1 MNAAL
6 AEVRT
11 GMRIADLQ
19 SGFEL
24 LSRLPLANSERA
36 EGEINHF
43 LDSLLQSP
51 PAADVYL
58 QLLEQTRISLCFIE
72 EELARRYTNKAL
84 PLGRNEEEAFRQ
96 VVGTWLKAARAY
108 AHCAQLQGAADSA
121 AHAERLALILHR
133 CIYYTGMAITEHF
146 RARQQLPAGLWL
158 SLLGYYA
165 SAEEWG
171 IATLPVADS
180 LDCHGRNTHCMA
192 ATVALLLLDL
202 AGPYSLSTIDLGLV
216 RRWAS
221 NWAPLL
227 SLQPPVDG
235 EPLPPLVVD
244 LMHDA
249 GLQSPAADQ
258 RTEQLRR
265 LDSSR
270 LAMQISAARTQLQQ
284 RIAPAQLGL
293 GEDCS
298 SAQCQRLLNR
308 LYRPWCLLRSG
319 RRFRRHD
326 AAGTA
331 TVCTGFAGMHFHI
344 SGSEFSQPESGNAYS
359 RQDFDNLFAFR
370 HMLDPTQMLE
380 VRQSQLGLHLENWSV
395 LDQCANGF
403 RMLRSLAG
411 GRIEAG
417 QLLALCPPAGAG
429 RMADAG
435 ERWQPDGRRCCAAG
449 QTAGHRRPH
458 AGYQCRRVGP
468 LQPCLPA
475 ACVAGDGFRANPDHS
490 PRVVSPAAGARGLR
504 RGDDARA
511 AAARGRRWTRFR
523 AGKLRQLLASAARYA
538 RVAGDDAPVPCCRAG
553 VPATAGTAAFAL

>member
-6 AEVRT
+6 AEIRT

-51 PAADVYL
+51 PVADVYL

-108 AHCAQLQGAADSA
+108 AHCAQLQGPADSA

-158 SLLGYYA
+158 NLLGYYA

-180 LDCHGRNTHCMA
+180 LDCHGRSTHCMA

-202 AGPYSLSTIDLGLV
+202 AGPYSLSTVDLGLV

-221 NWAPLL
+221 NWAPLV
-227 SLQPPVDG
+227 SMQPPVDG
-235 EPLPPLVVD
+235 EPLPALVVD

-249 GLQSPAADQ
+249 GLHGSAEGQ
-258 RTEQLRR
+258 RTEHLRR
-265 LDSSR
+265 LDSTR

-308 LYRPWCLLRSG
+308 LYRPWCLMRSG

-344 SGSEFSQPESGNAYS
+344 SGSEFSQPECGQAYT

-380 VRQSQLGLHLENWSV
+380 IRQSQLGLHLETWRV

-403 RMLRSLAG
+403 RIVRSLAG
-411 GRIEAG
+411 GRIETG
-417 QLLALCPPAGAG
+417 QLLALCPH
-429 RMADAG
+429 
-435 ERWQPDGRRCCAAG
+435 DGHSYLLAQVAWLMQESDG
-449 QTAGHRRPH
+449 NLTAGVAALPGKPRAVAARMLGID
-458 AGYQCRRVGP
+458 ADSSALFSRAF
-468 LQPCLPA
+468 LLPA
-475 ACVAGDGFRANPDHS
+475 LPVMGSEPTLIIPRGWYRPQRVLEVYDQGMTRVRLQHVAGDGPDFE
-490 PRVVSPAAGARGLR
+490 RVSFV
-504 RGDDARA
+504 
-511 AAARGRRWTRFR
+511 TF
-523 AGKLRQLLASAARYA
+523 
-538 RVAGDDAPVPCCRAG
+538 
-553 VPATAGTAAFAL
+553 

>member
-1 MNAAL
+1 MNSAL

-24 LSRLPLANSERA
+24 LSRLPLAHSERA
-36 EGEINHF
+36 EYEINHF
-43 LDSLLQSP
+43 LDSLLQNP

-96 VVGTWLKAARAY
+96 VVATWLKAARAY
-108 AHCAQLQGAADSA
+108 AHCARLQGPANTP

-158 SLLGYYA
+158 NLHGYYA

-180 LDCHGRNTHCMA
+180 LDCHGRSTHCMA
-192 ATVALLLLDL
+192 ATVALLLLEL
-202 AGPYSLSTIDLGLV
+202 AGPYSLSAVDLGLI
-216 RRWAS
+216 RRWAN
-221 NWAPLL
+221 NWAPLVN
-227 SLQPPVDG
+227 LQPPVDG
-235 EPLPPLVVD
+235 EPLPALVVD

-249 GLQSPAADQ
+249 GLRSPVAG
-258 RTEQLRR
+258 EPHGHLRR

-284 RIAPAQLGL
+284 RVPPAQLGL

-298 SAQCQRLLNR
+298 TGQCQRLLNR
-308 LYRPWCLLRSG
+308 IHRPWCLMRSG

-326 AAGTA
+326 AAGKA
-331 TVCTGFAGMHFHI
+331 AVCSGFTSMHFHI
-344 SGSEFSQPESGNAYS
+344 SGSDFTQPDSATAYS
-359 RQDFDNLFAFR
+359 RQDFDSLFAFR
-370 HMLDPTQMLE
+370 HMLDPTQVLE
-380 VRQSQLGLHLENWSV
+380 VRQSQLGLHLDNWTV

-403 RMLRSLAG
+403 RMLRSPAG
-411 GRIEAG
+411 TRIEGG
-417 QLLALCPPAGAG
+417 QLLALCPH
-429 RMADAG
+429 
-435 ERWQPDGRRCCAAG
+435 DGRSYLLAQVIWLMQESSGNLMLGVAALPGKPRAIAARMLGIDAAACALFSRAF
-449 QTAGHRRPH
+449 
-458 AGYQCRRVGP
+458 
-468 LQPCLPA
+468 LLPA
-475 ACVAGDGFRANPDHS
+475 LPVMGSEPTLIIPRGWYRPQRVLELYDEGATRVRLQHVVGDGPDFE
-490 PRVVSPAAGARGLR
+490 RVSFV
-504 RGDDARA
+504 
-511 AAARGRRWTRFR
+511 TF
-523 AGKLRQLLASAARYA
+523 
-538 RVAGDDAPVPCCRAG
+538 
-553 VPATAGTAAFAL
+553 

>member
-1 MNAAL
+1 
-6 AEVRT
+6 
-11 GMRIADLQ
+11 MRIADLQ

-36 EGEINHF
+36 EGELNRF

-84 PLGRNEEEAFRQ
+84 PLGRGEEEAFRQ
-96 VVGTWLKAARAY
+96 VVATWLKAARAY
-108 AHCAQLQGAADSA
+108 AHCAQLQGPGDSV

-158 SLLGYYA
+158 NVHGYYA

-180 LDCHGRNTHCMA
+180 LDCHGRSTHCMA
-192 ATVALLLLDL
+192 ATVALLLVEL
-202 AGPYSLSTIDLGLV
+202 AGPYSLSTVDLGLV
-216 RRWAS
+216 RRWAN
-221 NWAPLL
+221 NWAPLV
-227 SLQPPVDG
+227 SLQQPVDG
-235 EPLPPLVVD
+235 EPLPALVVD

-249 GLQSPAADQ
+249 GLRGAPTGQ
-258 RTEQLRR
+258 RTDNLRR

-270 LAMQISAARTQLQQ
+270 LAMQISAARAQLQQ
-284 RIAPAQLGL
+284 RVAPAQLGL

-308 LYRPWCLLRSG
+308 LHRPWCLMRSG

-331 TVCTGFAGMHFHI
+331 AVSTGFAGMHFHV
-344 SGSEFSQPESGNAYS
+344 SGSEFAQPESGSAYS

-380 VRQSQLGLHLENWSV
+380 VRQSQLGLRLDSWSV

-403 RMLRSLAG
+403 RLLRSLAG

-417 QLLALCPPAGAG
+417 QLLALCPHDGHAYLLAQVVWLMQEADGSLMAGVAALPG
-429 RMADAG
+429 KPQAIAARMVGVDADASALFS
-435 ERWQPDGRRCCAAG
+435 RAF
-449 QTAGHRRPH
+449 
-458 AGYQCRRVGP
+458 
-468 LQPCLPA
+468 LLPA
-475 ACVAGDGFRANPDHS
+475 LPAMGSEPTLIIPRGWYRPQRVLEVYEQGMTRVRLQHLTGDGPDFE
-490 PRVVSPAAGARGLR
+490 RVSFV
-504 RGDDARA
+504 
-511 AAARGRRWTRFR
+511 TF
-523 AGKLRQLLASAARYA
+523 
-538 RVAGDDAPVPCCRAG
+538 
-553 VPATAGTAAFAL
+553 